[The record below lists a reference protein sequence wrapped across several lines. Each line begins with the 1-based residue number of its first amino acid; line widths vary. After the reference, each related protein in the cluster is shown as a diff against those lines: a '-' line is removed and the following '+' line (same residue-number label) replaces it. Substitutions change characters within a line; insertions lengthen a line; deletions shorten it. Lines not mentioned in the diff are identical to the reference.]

1 MNRHHIGCAPTNDPT
16 SPMLIE
22 QNLVLLLREEQG
34 ITSQPVS
41 QTTRKGGVVFLP
53 IFTSFSLSDPSVCL
67 HQILGSWFSVLVI
80 EVLPFWDER
89 LLQLSKSFFF
99 FLKSHLDI
107 TSSLLFMFWAFST
120 PINPLILDC
129 ARTQRPLSGLL
140 LFYLTFFLDMPWLHF
155 ACLGDRW
162 SVDPPLLH
170 LLSIAFSESS
180 PPAGRNT
187 NKSDQ
192 MLWSR
197 ISNKNHWTEIFWK
210 EADIKW
216 KLLSRL
222 RNTEK
227 MCGKYDSSLGGT
239 GNISDLERV

>member
-1 MNRHHIGCAPTNDPT
+1 MCPNQWSDFPHAYRTKPGSPPSRRTRNNITTCVTNYQERRSCFSSHLYIILSVRPFCLPSPNPGKLIFCSSDRSAPF
-16 SPMLIE
+16 
-22 QNLVLLLREEQG
+22 LRWK
-34 ITSQPVS
+34 IAPVV
-41 QTTRKGGVVFLP
+41 KV
-53 IFTSFSLSDPSVCL
+53 
-67 HQILGSWFSVLVI
+67 
-80 EVLPFWDER
+80 
-89 LLQLSKSFFF
+89 FFF